1 MRQGTVG
8 QRPMN
13 VYAPAG
19 SMCATGSKA
28 GFELVN
34 PELVRHVRA
43 DIPVPPVAIGEITR
57 DNVGQVIETS
67 ADGVPVISVVGHA
80 GDPAAVVRDFLEAI
94 RSMRIGAR

>member
-67 ADGVPVISVVGHA
+67 ADGVPVISVVGNA
-80 GDPAAVVRDFLEAI
+80 GDPAAAVRDFLEAI